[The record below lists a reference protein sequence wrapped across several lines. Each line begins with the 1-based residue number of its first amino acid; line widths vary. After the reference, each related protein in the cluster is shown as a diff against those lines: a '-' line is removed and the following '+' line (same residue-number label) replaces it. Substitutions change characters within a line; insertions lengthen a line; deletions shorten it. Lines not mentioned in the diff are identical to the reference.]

1 MIIVPKNINAAQSF
15 RVGPLIINN
24 NKFKKN
30 YDGTHNSKLNYF
42 TLNKQCHSQAKGN

>member
-24 NKFKKN
+24 NKLKKKIMMELTIPN
-30 YDGTHNSKLNYF
+30 
-42 TLNKQCHSQAKGN
+42 